1 MSKVIFRFS
10 FDKIHHADVIRIL
23 ESIPKSMRTMF
34 VVDVIRYSMSQI
46 MQIPV
51 KKLENLDKK
60 ENKKISSVDKQEEL
74 SISVKHNEFTEDKGK
89 TEKQPLGNLSI
100 SLKNVF
106 GSANNLL
113 KGE

>member
-10 FDKIHHADVIRIL
+10 FDEIHHADVIKIL

-34 VVDVIRYSMSQI
+34 VVDAIRYSMSQI

-51 KKLENLDKK
+51 EKLGNLDKK
-60 ENKKISSVDKQEEL
+60 ENEKILPLDKQ
-74 SISVKHNEFTEDKGK
+74 NEFTENKSK
-89 TEKQPLGNLSI
+89 PEKQPLGSLSI

-106 GSANNLL
+106 GSANNLF